1 MRLRN
6 IPKARDA
13 IAESEFC
20 VDDPYVLK
28 RQWSKSF
35 SRDNP
40 VYIEIGTGKGQ
51 FILEQ
56 SRRHPD
62 INFVGIEYYSSVLYR
77 ALEKLV
83 DDPRD
88 NLLLLR
94 FDANGITEIFDES
107 EVSRIYLNF
116 SDPWPKERHA
126 KRRLTS
132 QIFLD
137 RYSVILKSAG
147 QIEFKTDN
155 VELFDFSVEAFD
167 GHPDFE
173 LDLVSRD
180 LHSDAA
186 LMADNVMTEYEER
199 FSSEGHSIYK
209 LAATRI

>member
-13 IAESEFC
+13 IAESGFC
-20 VDDPYVLK
+20 VDDPYILK
-28 RQWSKSF
+28 RQWNKSF
-35 SRDNP
+35 LSDNP
-40 VYIEIGTGKGQ
+40 IYIEIGTGKGQ

-155 VELFDFSVEAFD
+155 VELFDFSVEAFG

-180 LHSDAA
+180 LHSNAA

-199 FSSEGHSIYK
+199 FSSEGHPIYK